1 MKTYITTA
9 FIAFSLLF
17 QVAPAMAGNSPAK
30 GTAPAVTKAFQQVL
44 KTNSLR
50 IMTLDL
56 APGEFLDFHATP
68 DQEAYAASEGTL
80 RVVTSDGQEKMIQ
93 VKAGDRL
100 WIDLTHYK
108 NWNAGES
115 SLKIMLL
122 EQPEALLEKKSK

>member
-1 MKTYITTA
+1 MKTLVTTA
-9 FIAFSLLF
+9 FFAFSLLF
-17 QVAPAMAGNSPAK
+17 QVAPAVAGNSPVK
-30 GTAPAVTKAFQQVL
+30 GTVPAVTKAFQQVL

-80 RVVTSDGQEKMIQ
+80 RVVTPDGQEKVIE

-100 WIDLTHYK
+100 WIDLTHYQ

-122 EQPEALLEKKSK
+122 EQPEAILENISK